1 MAQVAQRFYIMLEY
15 TVQNVKIASPS
26 LPAIEPSV
34 LNRTV
39 LL

>member
-1 MAQVAQRFYIMLEY
+1 MAQAAKQFNIMLEY
-15 TVQNVKIASPS
+15 TVQKVKIASPS
-26 LPAIEPSV
+26 LPAIVLSV